1 MKSTRQKRSDW
12 RPIQKRHNNCM
23 IPMTGYFV
31 LKQPRVPHLMTRRI
45 LILGIGNY
53 LMGDEGVGVHL
64 VRNMQADQ
72 SIPAGADVL
81 EGGTGGFHLL
91 EYFEQYSTVIMIDAA
106 LDNKPVGS
114 ISVVRP
120 RFAADFPRA
129 MSTHD
134 IGMRDLVNALQ
145 LLGKMPDVW
154 LVTMSIES
162 LQQQGIVLTPAI
174 AARLPEL
181 EAVVR
186 ETVYSVRIPQLSFS
200 QETSELV

>member
-1 MKSTRQKRSDW
+1 
-12 RPIQKRHNNCM
+12 M

-31 LKQPRVPHLMTRRI
+31 LKQPRVPHPMTRRI

-64 VRNMQADQ
+64 VRNMQAAQ

-91 EYFEQYSTVIMIDAA
+91 EYFEQYNTVIMIDAA

-120 RFAADFPRA
+120 QFAADFPRA

-154 LVTMSIES
+154 LVTISIES

-200 QETSELV
+200 QQSSEVA